1 MSITATDIMQGDFAD
16 DRGCRSRDPYCANYP
31 PPAGSYEA
39 YAPSLCGECADYEEE
54 RKGLLAGDDDY
65 AE

>member
-16 DRGCRSRDPYCANYP
+16 DRGCRGRDPYCANYP

-39 YAPSLCGECADYEEE
+39 YAPSLCGDCADYEAAMAD
-54 RKGLLAGDDDY
+54 RDGDDADQ
-65 AE
+65 